1 MITKN
6 TYSKFINICSAWD
19 IVDSKFKKEHKN
31 CYRWKKAFHCMSTKV
46 GDKVTKTVYSNSNK
60 RLIHEE
66 EVFDI
71 IFSHHEQFG
80 HRKSREMHNAL
91 KDKYHNTSEE
101 CLILFV
107 ETCPI

>member
-1 MITKN
+1 
-6 TYSKFINICSAWD
+6 
-19 IVDSKFKKEHKN
+19 
-31 CYRWKKAFHCMSTKV
+31 MSTKV
-46 GDKVTKTVYSNSNK
+46 GDKVTNTVYSNSNK

-80 HRKSREMHNAL
+80 HRKARGKHNAL
-91 KDKYHNTSEE
+91 KNKYHNISEE

-107 ETCPI
+107 DNCTICNEEILPIYIYQIIIWGNTNWSVK